1 MYQRVHCNHRA
12 TCSVFCSTWGS
23 DAQTVVR
30 ENLDDI
36 IEIQT
41 LVPGKRLDGESG
53 KEEE

>member
-1 MYQRVHCNHRA
+1 MYQCVYYNPRT

-23 DAQTVVR
+23 DAQTVIWK
-30 ENLDDI
+30 NLNNR

-41 LVPGKRLDGESG
+41 LVPGKRLDGESR